1 VLEQLG
7 RVFELAAV
15 HLAPGQRQAVSQ
27 RERCISA
34 HPAPEVLELFHCLV
48 MAVCSHELL
57 GGCER
62 IRKVV
67 ADERKRRHGG
77 KFEEGS
83 RSSHPSQHRED
94 GAAVD

>member
-1 VLEQLG
+1 MLELT
-7 RVFELAAV
+7 AV
-15 HLAPGQRQAVSQ
+15 HLAPGQSQAVSQ
-27 RERCISA
+27 GERCIRA
-34 HPAPEVLELFHCLV
+34 HSAPEIFERFNGFVV
-48 MAVCSHELL
+48 TIRRHELL

-83 RSSHPSQHRED
+83 RSSHPSKHRED
-94 GAAVD
+94 AAAVD